1 MGGAAAGCGCFLFCW
16 VKNRA
21 VAAAT
26 ALVFWGDLNVCG
38 KRGEGGGDQV
48 GVGLVSLVMWR
59 SGIGA
64 PDMQEV

>member
-21 VAAAT
+21 VAVAA
-26 ALVFWGDLNVCG
+26 AAAVVFWGDFNVCG

-48 GVGLVSLVMWR
+48 GDGW
-59 SGIGA
+59 
-64 PDMQEV
+64 